1 MEVVEAI
8 RARKSIRGYKVDLVP
23 KQVLND
29 ILQVAVRAPSGVNT
43 QPWKFTVVS
52 GEVLEELRRANIEK
66 LEAGEAPHPDV
77 PIDSFADIYRKR
89 QVEVGVQLFRLMGIA
104 REDKEK
110 RDQWTRKG
118 FRCFDAPAVIMISVD
133 KSLGVDRSMMA
144 VGAVAQTIALAA
156 LSYGLGTC
164 IQDWGV
170 FYPEVV
176 RRLTGIPESERIV
189 ICLSIGYPDWD
200 FPANKLES
208 TREPVE
214 NCTTW
219 CGTY

>member
-8 RARKSIRGYKVDLVP
+8 RARKSIRGYKADPVP
-23 KQVLND
+23 RQILND
-29 ILQVAVRAPSGVNT
+29 ILQTAIRAPSGMNT
-43 QPWKFTVVS
+43 QPWKFTVVT

-66 LEAGEAPHPDV
+66 FEAGEAPHPDV
-77 PIDSFADIYRKR
+77 PIDSFTDIYRKR
-89 QVEVGVQLFRLMGIA
+89 QVEVGVQLFQLMGIA

-133 KSLGVDRSMMA
+133 RSLGVDRSMMA

-170 FYPEVV
+170 LYPEVV
-176 RRLTGIPESERIV
+176 RRLTGIAESERIV

-219 CGTY
+219 CGT